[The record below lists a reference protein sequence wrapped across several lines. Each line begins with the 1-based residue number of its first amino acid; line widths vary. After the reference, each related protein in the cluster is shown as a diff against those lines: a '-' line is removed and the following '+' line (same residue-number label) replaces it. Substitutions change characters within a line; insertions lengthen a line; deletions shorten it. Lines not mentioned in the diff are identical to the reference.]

1 MKIVAVICATFA
13 VAKRKPEKSSL
24 EALAYKVQQTFFVQV
39 KKHEL
44 GEQVNM
50 KHACCESL

>member
-1 MKIVAVICATFA
+1 MMKLTFA

-24 EALAYKVQQTFFVQV
+24 LALAYKVQQTFYVLV